1 MSDIFIAY
9 RCPGGRNTLLRA
21 MSDPDFQYT
30 AKSKKP
36 LYIYISVRDFH
47 SLVKITRF
55 SVIRDFKKPLYI
67 YISVG
72 LAQVTSPTGARWGCI
87 HVMSALLVM
96 SARCGYEIFSDVSPV
111 EEIECQR
118 FS

>member
-1 MSDIFIAY
+1 MEEIDTPLAEIFNYITEKRVSDIFIAY

-47 SLVKITRF
+47 SLVKID
-55 SVIRDFKKPLYI
+55 V
-67 YISVG
+67 
-72 LAQVTSPTGARWGCI
+72 SPVC
-87 HVMSALLVM
+87 
-96 SARCGYEIFSDVSPV
+96 DVSPV

>member
-1 MSDIFIAY
+1 MAPVEEIDSRRDFQLYMRFSVMIYFLLVMSA

-55 SVIRDFKKPLYI
+55 SVIRDFHSL
-67 YISVG
+67 
-72 LAQVTSPTGARWGCI
+72 
-87 HVMSALLVM
+87 
-96 SARCGYEIFSDVSPV
+96 V